1 MASTEASTDFVH
13 RPTFEEYKEQ
23 FKQHFY
29 LERKNGIIL
38 VRMHT
43 NGGPVKWSYQI
54 HNALGQLWRVVGNDP
69 ENKKATY
76 DQMFKLEKG
85 GKQFKAMGDWMR
97 GLGHQGPI
105 EMESL
110 ERLGEALCNRIFK
123 TRIAYGRQRDDGT
136 HFLFFNN
143 IRVKGGA
150 VQETI
155 GTVDEE
161 EAPF

>member
-1 MASTEASTDFVH
+1 MTLKEKDLFELKDLQECMDEGMKQCTEGEF
-13 RPTFEEYKEQ
+13 KEGDQ
-23 FKQHFY
+23 NCYAYEFSLFKAKDEIWRA
-29 LERKNGIIL
+29 LWA
-38 VRMHT
+38 VR
-43 NGGPVKWSYQI
+43 
-54 HNALGQLWRVVGNDP
+54 GNDP

-150 VQETI
+150 AQETT
-155 GTVDEE
+155 GAVDEE